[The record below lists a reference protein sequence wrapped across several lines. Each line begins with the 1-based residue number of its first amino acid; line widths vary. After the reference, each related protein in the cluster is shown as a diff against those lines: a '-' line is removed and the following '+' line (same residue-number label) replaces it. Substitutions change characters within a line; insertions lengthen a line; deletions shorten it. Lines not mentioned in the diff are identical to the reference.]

1 MILKTRLLCPE
12 NNKHSIHL
20 GSCVF
25 TYIAAIVLATQCLGQ
40 SFSLCL
46 KVIGALLLPL
56 IPLCVGCSRLR
67 IPVVFYLLGLSA
79 GFFHAINTQSL
90 WVEDGL
96 YGQVL
101 TMKAKV
107 QGLSSDFGNFQRF
120 NASVLPEQ
128 GAFFKQQTF
137 KQQTFKKLRLSWY
150 GGPELQPGDQ
160 WLLTVKLKPPLGN
173 SSPGAFDMHAWA
185 AREGIQATGYV
196 VSGIWLGEGGF
207 SLADWRDQLR
217 QRIAVKVKSLLPG
230 DSSGLLIA
238 LMTGDKSGISPDQWQ
253 QLNQTGTT
261 HLMVISGLHIGL
273 MAGLGFWL
281 TLMLGR
287 LGLLPLNRVPV
298 PVIASVIAL
307 LMAFSYAMLAGFT
320 VPVQRALVMTGMA
333 LSGPLFGLR
342 AKPSTLYLLALALV
356 LTIDPL
362 AMTSAGF
369 WYSFSAV
376 AVLLYGFVGRL
387 GMNEHWQRW
396 GHPQWLVFLLLFPLL
411 QFNGQGVSLL
421 SPVINLIA
429 IPLIA
434 GLMVPLALFALLL
447 SLFSLTLFQWLLV
460 LLDRLMSYFLLGLG
474 WLDQPL
480 FKSLV
485 VERHDVGMAGVI
497 FALLAVF
504 ILLAPRAFVFFRL
517 VPVLLLPW
525 LLPKQKTPEPGLA
538 NIAVLDVGQG
548 LSVLIRTHSH
558 SLLYDTGDAV
568 SPRYSMAER
577 VVVPYLR
584 QQKISTLDR
593 VMISH
598 GDRDHAGGLDSL
610 KPSIRVTSIWAGSG
624 IPDYSGY
631 IQPCE
636 PGMVWEWDQ
645 VRFELLAG
653 SGSWSATNDRS
664 CVLKVTANGQSLL
677 LTGDIGGRVEKTLLT
692 SPVSLKSHYLLL
704 PHHGSRYSGGA
715 AFLNAVSP
723 EVTLISAGYLNRFG
737 HPSTEVLDR
746 LQALGSGV
754 FNTATDGTLEFTLG
768 LPVDVQSWRQ
778 QRSHYWQRPLR

>member
-1 MILKTRLLCPE
+1 MIHKTRLLCLE
-12 NNKHSIHL
+12 DNKHSIHL

-25 TYIAAIVLATQCLGQ
+25 TYIAAIALVTQCLGQ

-46 KVIGALLLPL
+46 KVIGVLLLPL

-67 IPVVFYLLGLSA
+67 IPAVFYLLGLSA
-79 GFFHAINTQSL
+79 GFFHAVNTQSH
-90 WVEDGL
+90 WVEDDL
-96 YGQVL
+96 FGQVL
-101 TMKAKV
+101 TMKVKV
-107 QGLSSDFGNFQRF
+107 QGLSSDLGEFQRF
-120 NASVLPEQ
+120 NAAVLPGQ
-128 GAFFKQQTF
+128 RALFKGQSL
-137 KQQTFKKLRLSWY
+137 KQLRLSWY

-173 SSPGAFDMHAWA
+173 SSPGAFDMQAWA

-207 SLADWRDQLR
+207 SLADWRDRLR
-217 QRIAVKVKSLLPG
+217 QRIAIKVRALLPG

-238 LMTGDKSGISPDQWQ
+238 LMTGDKSGVSPDQWQ

-273 MAGLGFWL
+273 VAGLGFWL

-307 LMAFSYAMLAGFT
+307 LMAFSYAILAGFT

-333 LSGPLFGLR
+333 LSGPLLGIR

-434 GLMVPLALFALLL
+434 GLMVPVALFALLL

-460 LLDRLMSYFLLGLG
+460 LLDRLMSCFLLGLG
-474 WLDQPL
+474 WLDQPM

-485 VERHDVGMAGVI
+485 VERHDVGMAGVS

-504 ILLAPRAFVFFRL
+504 ILLAPRAFVFIRL

-538 NIAVLDVGQG
+538 KIAVLDVGQG

-584 QQKISTLDR
+584 QQKISSLER
-593 VMISH
+593 VVISH

-610 KPSIRVTSIWAGSG
+610 MSSVHVSSVWAGSG
-624 IPDYSGY
+624 VADYSGY
-631 IQPCE
+631 IHPCE
-636 PGMVWEWDQ
+636 PGVFWEWDQ
-645 VRFELLAG
+645 VRFEFLAG
-653 SGSWSATNDRS
+653 SGSQTMTNDRS

-677 LTGDIGGRVEKTLLT
+677 LTGDISWRVEKALLKG
-692 SPVSLKSHYLLL
+692 SKVLKSDYLLL
-704 PHHGSRYSGGA
+704 PHHGSRYSGSS
-715 AFLNAVSP
+715 AFLNAVQP

-737 HPSTEVLDR
+737 HPSAEVLNR
-746 LQALGSGV
+746 LEALETDV
-754 FNTATDGTLEFTLG
+754 FNTATGGTLEFILG
-768 LPVDVQSWRQ
+768 LPVDLRPWRQ
-778 QRSHYWQRPLR
+778 RRSHYWQRPLP

>member
-1 MILKTRLLCPE
+1 MTNKTRLLCPE
-12 NNKHSIHL
+12 NNKHSIRL

-25 TYIAAIVLATQCLGQ
+25 TYIAAIVLATLCLGP
-40 SFSLCL
+40 SLPLCL
-46 KVIGALLLPL
+46 KVIGVLLLPL
-56 IPLCVGCSRLR
+56 IPLCAGCSRLR
-67 IPVVFYLLGLSA
+67 IPAVFYLLGLTV
-79 GFFHAINTQSL
+79 GFYHAVSTQNL
-90 WVEDGL
+90 WVEKGL
-96 YGQVL
+96 YGQML

-107 QGLSSDFGNFQRF
+107 QGLPSDLGDFQRF
-120 NASVLPEQ
+120 NVSLLPGQE
-128 GAFFKQQTF
+128 APFKQ
-137 KQQTFKKLRLSWY
+137 LRLSWY

-173 SSPGAFDMHAWA
+173 SSPGVFDMQAWA

-207 SLADWRDQLR
+207 SLVDWRDQLR
-217 QRIAVKVKSLLPG
+217 QRIAITVKSLLQS

-238 LMTGDKSGISPDQWQ
+238 LMTGDKSGVLPTQWQ

-287 LGLLPLNRVPV
+287 LGLLPVNRVPL
-298 PVIASVIAL
+298 PVIAAVMAL
-307 LMAFSYAMLAGFT
+307 LMALSYAVLAGFT
-320 VPVQRALVMTGMA
+320 VPVQRALVMTGLA
-333 LSGPLFGLR
+333 LSGPLFGIR

-362 AMTSAGF
+362 AITSAGF
-369 WYSFSAV
+369 WYSFAAV

-387 GMNEHWQRW
+387 GMNEYWQRW
-396 GHPQWLVFLLLFPLL
+396 GHSQWLVFLLLFPLL
-411 QFNGQGVSLL
+411 LFNGQGVSLL

-429 IPLIA
+429 IPFVA
-434 GLMVPLALFALLL
+434 GLMVPAALFALLL

-485 VERHDVGMAGVI
+485 VERHDAGMVGVT
-497 FALLAVF
+497 FASLAVF
-504 ILLAPRAFVFFRL
+504 ILLAPGAFAFFRL
-517 VPVLLLPW
+517 VPVLFLPW
-525 LLPKQKTPEPGLA
+525 LLPKQKTPEVGVA
-538 NIAVLDVGQG
+538 KIAVLDVGQG

-568 SPRYSMAER
+568 LPRYSMAER
-577 VVVPYLR
+577 VVLPYLR
-584 QQKISTLDR
+584 QQKISNLDR
-593 VMISH
+593 VVISH

-610 KPSIRVTSIWAGSG
+610 KSSIRVASVWAGSG

-631 IQPCE
+631 VHPCE
-636 PGMVWEWDQ
+636 TGMFWEWDQ
-645 VRFELLAG
+645 VRFEFLAG
-653 SGSWSATNDRS
+653 SGQWSMTNDRS

-677 LTGDIGGRVEKTLLT
+677 LTGDISGRVETALLKG
-692 SPVSLKSHYLLL
+692 SKVLKSDYLLL
-704 PHHGSRYSGGA
+704 PHHGSRYSGSS
-715 AFLNAVSP
+715 AFLNAVQP

-737 HPSTEVLDR
+737 HPSAEVLNR
-746 LQALGSGV
+746 LEALETDV
-754 FNTATDGTLEFTLG
+754 FNTATGGTLEFTLG
-768 LPVDVQSWRQ
+768 LPVDLRPWRQ
-778 QRSHYWQRPLR
+778 RHSHYWQRPLM